1 MSPKAK
7 KGKNSITPHL
17 RPVARPRSPTPP
29 ESPPPRSLPPKT
41 MDVTSIRNELLSAL
55 RLDVAAMFK
64 AELREA
70 LAETLSS
77 IKTELLAFKTEL
89 SSSLSAVRQD
99 VASLKSTV
107 SDVELSL
114 STCTDD
120 IVALR
125 AKVEHL
131 TQEAA
136 KMEDKCDDLESR
148 SRRQNI
154 RIIGIPEDDPNSASA
169 ANVSK
174 LLMEAF
180 SLVKEPLI
188 DRSHRALAP
197 KPAPGNR
204 PRAIVARLHYYN
216 DCNEILRK
224 ARELQRITLRNM
236 SISVFPDYTPK
247 TARARAAFTE
257 VRHLLRGIDGV
268 RFGIL
273 FPARLRITYAGVQ
286 RDFTSPEE
294 AKTFI
299 KTLNK

>member
-1 MSPKAK
+1 MSPKGK

-29 ESPPPRSLPPKT
+29 ESPPPRSLPPGT
-41 MDVTSIRNELLSAL
+41 MDVTSLRNELLSAL
-55 RLDVAAMFK
+55 PLDVAAMFK

-107 SDVELSL
+107 AEVELSL

-131 TQEAA
+131 TQEA

-154 RIIGIPEDDPNSASA
+154 RIIGIPEDDPNA

-180 SLVKEPLI
+180 SLGKEPLI

-197 KPAPGNR
+197 KPAPGAAPLSPLSQGCTTILTATRSSERRESYNGLLCTTCPSPCSRTIPPRR
-204 PRAIVARLHYYN
+204 PGLA
-216 DCNEILRK
+216 
-224 ARELQRITLRNM
+224 QP
-236 SISVFPDYTPK
+236 SP
-247 TARARAAFTE
+247 
-257 VRHLLRGIDGV
+257 
-268 RFGIL
+268 RFGTSYEASMESGL
-273 FPARLRITYAGVQ
+273 ASSFLH
-286 RDFTSPEE
+286 DFTSPMQVYS
-294 AKTFI
+294 ATSLPQRRLRHLLKH
-299 KTLNK
+299 

>member
-1 MSPKAK
+1 MSPKGK

-29 ESPPPRSLPPKT
+29 ESPPPRSLPPGT
-41 MDVTSIRNELLSAL
+41 MDVTSLRNELLSAL
-55 RLDVAAMFK
+55 PLDVAAMFK

-107 SDVELSL
+107 AVVELSL

-131 TQEAA
+131 TQEA

-154 RIIGIPEDDPNSASA
+154 RIIGIPEDDPNA

-180 SLVKEPLI
+180 SLGKEPLI

-204 PRAIVARLHYYN
+204 PRAIVARLHYYT

-236 SISVFPDYTPK
+236 SISRFPDQDSPGSRSLHRGSAPPTRHRWSQVWHPLSCTSSHHLCRC
-247 TARARAAFTE
+247 TARLHFP
-257 VRHLLRGIDGV
+257 RGG
-268 RFGIL
+268 
-273 FPARLRITYAGVQ
+273 
-286 RDFTSPEE
+286 
-294 AKTFI
+294 
-299 KTLNK
+299 